1 MFLLLISFLSDNWQ
15 VFIRSTR
22 AKISLTVSCAE
33 KCSVRWCSNN
43 HNIRSTFWYDSS
55 SSIVSPFPVCVS
67 FFPFIQQHFQ
77 FTLSRHRDTLLL
89 ILKSNGSEK
98 TTAHSLYQCTIL
110 LLSVM
115 YLYDCSLHRRS
126 TRCRTLFLKYLT
138 LEEHLMD
145 TTRIRLISFR
155 SSVSLF

>member
-98 TTAHSLYQCTIL
+98 TTAHSLYYPSSFCHVFVRL
-110 LLSVM
+110 FSASKKHSLPHSLSEI
-115 YLYDCSLHRRS
+115 SHTRR
-126 TRCRTLFLKYLT
+126 TFDGND
-138 LEEHLMD
+138 ED
-145 TTRIRLISFR
+145 QIDIISFIR
-155 SSVSLF
+155 FLVLK